1 MPCAY
6 FYLTS
11 IENELIAVMFQK
23 IANLWL
29 VVISSFISLS
39 CSKKDNST
47 PAAVV
52 PSLRIENAS
61 ALRTTTAGTMHFNI
75 ALDKTTSVPVSVDY
89 SLQDGTATTPRD
101 YATASGTITIPANQ
115 SNAEVA
121 VQIKGDPTDTRQD
134 NLTFTVTLSNPKG
147 CTLGTSSAKGTII
160 TEDGLNFVTDN
171 AGFSTPTSYS
181 GLTLVWNEE
190 FTSPLSASNWNY
202 EIGNGSG
209 GWGNN
214 ELEYYTSSTKNS
226 FVSNG
231 NLIIEARKESIGGFN
246 YSSARLTTQNKKTF
260 TYGRVD
266 IRAKLPQGKG
276 IWPALWM
283 LGSNITG
290 VGWPASGEIDIM
302 EYLGHETNKSHGTL
316 HYGASTASHGSKGNS
331 FTLGSGAFYEQFHV
345 FSMEWKLDQI
355 KLYVDNNLFLT
366 VNKADVG
373 SSPYPFNAPFFFI
386 LNVAVGGNWPGSPD
400 ATTNFPQRMIVDY
413 VRVFQ

>member
-1 MPCAY
+1 
-6 FYLTS
+6 
-11 IENELIAVMFQK
+11 MFQK
-23 IANLWL
+23 IANLSF
-29 VVISSFISLS
+29 VFISSFASLS
-39 CSKKDNST
+39 CSKKDNGSS
-47 PAAVV
+47 AAVV

-61 ALRTTTAGTMHFNI
+61 MVRTTSAGTMHFNI
-75 ALDKTTSVPVSVDY
+75 VLDKTTSVPVSVDY

-101 YATASGTITIPANQ
+101 YVTASGTITIPANQ

-134 NLTFTVTLSNPKG
+134 NLTFTVSLNNPKG
-147 CTLGTSSAKGTII
+147 CTLGVSSAKGTIT

-171 AGFSTPTSYS
+171 TGFNTPSTYP
-181 GLTLVWNEE
+181 GLTLVWNDE
-190 FTSPLSASNWNY
+190 FSSPLNTANWNY

-214 ELEYYTSSTKNS
+214 ELEYYTNSTKNS

-283 LGSNITG
+283 LGSNITSI
-290 VGWPASGEIDIM
+290 GWPASGEIDIM

-331 FTLGSGAFYEQFHV
+331 FTLSSGTFYEQFHV

-386 LNVAVGGNWPGSPD
+386 FNVAVGGNWPGSPD
-400 ATTNFPQRMIVDY
+400 ATTTFPQRMIVDY